1 MSITLP
7 KIVTT
12 DMLQCRIGR
21 TYRDVFGRTPLQQR
35 LDDILG
41 EATKLYRY
49 TDLANMR
56 EEVGDT
62 LSSLLQL
69 CNESGWRADDL
80 INENLKKIR
89 RRKKQ
94 YQGLGRKTKLAIL
107 GGAFDPIHN
116 GHIALAEFVLKIGT
130 FDEVWVVPCAAHMY
144 GKKMA
149 PYEHRHAMCMLATQ
163 GHGRIKVSDYEH
175 RNKLKGE
182 TYHMVKRFLE
192 DYKNLV
198 DPSIVIGLDNANTF
212 DKWVNYRDLERMVQF
227 VVVPRAGEVRDPKV
241 TWYTK
246 PPHVY
251 VNVEPGVIPELS
263 STTVRKNLETM
274 YCKNSNGVASY
285 QDLQKQLHPA
295 VLTYINTH
303 DLYGNQGNKKNRSST

>member
-1 MSITLP
+1 MSSILP

-41 EATKLYRY
+41 EATELHRY
-49 TDLANMR
+49 TDLANLR
-56 EEVGDT
+56 EEAGDT

-69 CNESGWRADDL
+69 CNENGWRADDL
-80 INENLKKIR
+80 IDENLKKIR
-89 RRKKQ
+89 RRRAQ
-94 YQGLGRKTKLAIL
+94 YQGLGRKIKVAIL
-107 GGAFDPIHN
+107 GGAFSPIHN
-116 GHIALAEFVLKIGT
+116 GHTALAEFVLQIGS
-130 FDEVWVVPCAAHMY
+130 FDEVWLMPCAAHML
-144 GKKMA
+144 GKNMA

-175 RNKLKGE
+175 RNNLKGE

-212 DKWVNYRDLERMVQF
+212 DKWVNYRDLERMIQF
-227 VVVPRAGEVRDPKV
+227 VVVPRAGERRDPKV

-246 PPHVY
+246 PPHAL
-251 VNVEPGVIPELS
+251 VNVELGVIPELS
-263 STTVRKNLETM
+263 STAVRENI
-274 YCKNSNGVASY
+274 SN
-285 QDLQKQLHPA
+285 
-295 VLTYINTH
+295 
-303 DLYGNQGNKKNRSST
+303 LYGNSKTEQAAAYRVLSSQLNRGVLRYIMQHKLYRDIEKRNK